1 MLNIDFNRNWTYC
14 REGEE
19 VQIPVTLP
27 HDAMLHEARQAD
39 AESGSAGAYFPGGIY
54 LYRKEFDVPAEW
66 AGRQVLVRFEGVY
79 RNATVTLNGAGNWQ
93 IVNGYTERSFDVA
106 DALRYGEK
114 NEILVRVDNSKQP
127 NSRWYSGS
135 GIYRPV
141 SLLVLPAVRIEE
153 EGVRVRTLSIAPA
166 EIEVTT
172 AHNGG
177 RVKVEILERGCV
189 ADGTAEG
196 ACGCV
201 MEGAGNCVT
210 DGIAEGVG
218 TCVADGAG
226 DCVRLAIPDAKLWS
240 AEHPE
245 LYTARVTLFDGDM
258 IADTREVTF
267 GIRQISWSPKG
278 FFVNGEET
286 LLRGGCLHH
295 DNGVL
300 GACAYSEAEDRK
312 VRIMKE
318 LGFNAIRSAH
328 NPCSRALLDACDRYG
343 MYMMDETWDMWY
355 RHKSKYDYADRI
367 REFWQDDIRALVRKD
382 FNHPSV
388 IMYSIGNEISE
399 PAKEEGLHFAQGL
412 IDLFHG
418 LDPDRPVTAGLN
430 LMIVANAAKGKE
442 MYNADGGINM
452 DTAAGIGGS
461 EEAEEKVES
470 AGVADGQTEAAQKAA
485 GGAASETEAAQ
496 EAAAPQMPDFSKMD
510 STMFNMIAMQMG
522 SGMNHSADGDDADLA
537 TTPILDALDLAG
549 DNYASGRY
557 PMEGEKHPERV
568 IFGSETLP
576 PDLADNWA
584 MVKKFP
590 YLVGDFMW
598 TAFDYLGEAGIGAWS
613 YSPDG
618 MQFDK
623 PYPWLIGGAG
633 VIDILGN
640 PDAEAL
646 WAGMVWGTDT
656 GVKMAVTPAN
666 HPGVEPYHSAW
677 RGTNAVRSWSWRGC
691 EGNPVKVEAY
701 SDGAEVALFLD
712 GEEIG
717 RRPVEKYRAVF
728 ETLYR
733 PGRLEVVA
741 YDADGRETGR
751 DVLVS
756 AGEELQIRLTPEFP
770 SEGIQAG
777 PATGREQSAAP
788 YGKVEPGQVVFISVS
803 LADAN
808 GNVESN
814 ADELLTAEVT
824 GGELLGFGS
833 ASPCTVDSFVTGR
846 YAAYYGRALAVV
858 RAVDGDLRLKVSSES
873 GLEAELN
880 LGLASGYAAHHFS
893 V

>member
-1 MLNIDFNRNWTYC
+1 MFNIDFNRNWTYC

-66 AGRQVLVRFEGVY
+66 AGSQILVRFEGVY
-79 RNATVTLNGAGNWQ
+79 RNATVTVNGAGGWQ
-93 IVNGYTERSFDVA
+93 IVNGYTERSFDVT
-106 DALRYGEK
+106 DTLRYGEK

-141 SLLVLPAVRIEE
+141 RLLVLPEIRIEE
-153 EGVRVRTLSIAPA
+153 EGVRVRTLSIDPA

-172 AHNGG
+172 VHNGG
-177 RVKVEILERGCV
+177 RVKVEILEGKCV
-189 ADGTAEG
+189 AE
-196 ACGCV
+196 
-201 MEGAGNCVT
+201 
-210 DGIAEGVG
+210 
-218 TCVADGAG
+218 GAG
-226 DCVRLAIPDAKLWS
+226 DCVRLSIPEAKLWS
-240 AEHPE
+240 AEHPT
-245 LYTARVTLFDGDM
+245 LYTARVTLFDGDVV
-258 IADTREVTF
+258 ADTREVTF
-267 GIRQISWSPKG
+267 GIRKLTWSPKG

-300 GACAYSEAEDRK
+300 GACAYDEAEERK

-318 LGFNAIRSAH
+318 LGFNAIRSSH

-355 RHKSKYDYADRI
+355 QHKSKYDYADRI
-367 REFWQDDIRALVRKD
+367 REFWKDDILSLVRKD

-399 PAKEEGLHFAQGL
+399 PAKAEGMAFAQGL
-412 IDLFHG
+412 IDLFHQ

-452 DTAAGIGGS
+452 DTAADIS
-461 EEAEEKVES
+461 S
-470 AGVADGQTEAAQKAA
+470 S
-485 GGAASETEAAQ
+485 GAAEGSETEEGADCPAPGETAASATPQ
-496 EAAAPQMPDFSKMD
+496 ETPAPQMPDFSKMD
-510 STMFNMIAMQMG
+510 STLFNMIAMQMG

-549 DNYASGRY
+549 YNYASGRY
-557 PMEGEKHPERV
+557 PMEREKHPERV

-584 MVKKFP
+584 MVKKLP

-613 YSPDG
+613 YSPDA

-656 GVKMAVTPAN
+656 GVKLAVTPAN
-666 HPGVEPYHSAW
+666 HPGEEPYHSAW
-677 RGTNAVRSWSWRGC
+677 RGTNAVRSWSWQGC
-691 EGNPVKVEAY
+691 EGNPVKVEAC
-701 SDGAEVALFLD
+701 SDGAEVALLLD
-712 GEEIG
+712 GELIG
-717 RRPVEKYRAVF
+717 RKAVEKYRAVF
-728 ETLYR
+728 ETIYR
-733 PGRLEVVA
+733 PGRLEAVS
-741 YDADGRETGR
+741 YDADGKETGR

-756 AGEELQIRLTPEFP
+756 AVAERRIHLTPEL
-770 SEGIQAG
+770 SKA
-777 PATGREQSAAP
+777 
-788 YGKVEPGQVVFISVS
+788 EPGQVVFISVS
-803 LADAN
+803 LADEA

-833 ASPCTVDSFVTGR
+833 ANPRTADSFVAGR
-846 YAAYYGRALAVV
+846 YKSYYGRALAVV
-858 RAVDGDLRLKVSSES
+858 RVGEGDLRMKVRGES
-873 GLEAELN
+873 GL
-880 LGLASGYAAHHFS
+880 AAQLVLS
-893 V
+893 QA